1 MVRRVGM
8 GKNNSIRQ
16 TREDTI
22 FDIVNYILLTFILII
37 VVYPLIFV
45 ISASF
50 SSPAAVI
57 RGEMV
62 IIPVKFNLEAYI
74 KVFENNEIMTGY
86 KNTIIYT
93 IVGTSINVL
102 LTIMAAYP
110 LSKRSFYGRNLLTAL
125 FTFTMFFSGGMIPTY
140 LIVKQMNLLDN
151 FWVMILPGAVSMWN
165 IVIMRTFFQNS
176 IPAEIEEAAF
186 IDGCSNI
193 KTLFYIVLPLSAP
206 IIAVMILYYGVGHWN
221 AFFNALLYLTNR
233 KKFPLQFILRE
244 ILIQNQMEDMIHSDT
259 LTISEQESLAEIIKY
274 AVIVVASAPMMILYP
289 FLQKYFV
296 KGVMIGAIKG

>member
-1 MVRRVGM
+1 
-8 GKNNSIRQ
+8 
-16 TREDTI
+16 
-22 FDIVNYILLTFILII
+22 LII